1 MVSLQ
6 KGANVSLTKSNPL
19 LSDLIVGFGWQ
30 VVQPA
35 GPQIDL
41 VPSAIVTDKN
51 NIALSD
57 DHMVFFNQL
66 ATPDDG
72 VRYVEGDDSE
82 QVELSL
88 SLLAKTPAEK
98 VVFVVYVDP
107 DVRNP
112 GNFGAVRDA
121 YIRIADKDN
130 SELARF
136 SLPQADSTETAMI
149 FGEIYKYK
157 DEWKF
162 KAVGQGY
169 SSGLQGVAKD
179 FQVGL

>member
-6 KGANVSLTKSNPL
+6 AGANVSLTGSNPL
-19 LSDLIVGFGWQ
+19 LSDLIIGFGWDI
-30 VVQPA
+30 VQPA

-41 VPSAIVTDKN
+41 VPSAVITDKS

-57 DHMVFFNQL
+57 EHFVFFNQL
-66 ATPDDG
+66 ATPDDA
-72 VRYVEGDDSE
+72 VRYVEGDDVE

-88 SLLAKTPAEK
+88 RLLSQTPAEK
-98 VVFVVYVDP
+98 VVFVVYIDP

-112 GNFGAVRDA
+112 GNFGAVRNA
-121 YIRIADKDN
+121 YIRVADKDN

-136 SLPQADSTETAMI
+136 NLPQKGSDETAMI
-149 FGEIYKYK
+149 FGEIYKHK
-157 DEWKF
+157 NEWKF
-162 KAVGQGY
+162 RAVGQGY